1 MTKKYIRQH
10 MGLGDHIICNGLVRY
25 FCEKYDDIAIF
36 CKDSLYE
43 NIKFMFRDIK
53 HLNVIPFQD
62 KNLNGYCEFYLKNG
76 KRFLVD
82 NLSDLQS
89 LEFIKNNEIDFDNDV
104 INIGFEGLGGLNTR
118 FDKAF
123 YKMHG
128 FDPSFRLDNFYC
140 ERNFEY
146 EDYVFNFLN
155 PNKEKYIFVVDDDKH
170 HFGSLTID
178 ENKLPKGYKIIKYD
192 KTLNYNDNR
201 FLMYNYRK
209 ILENAEEVHMFQS
222 AFSEFVNSIEL
233 KSPKIYFH
241 LYLRD
246 YTDGEPILSK
256 NNLHILR

>member
-10 MGLGDHIICNGLVRY
+10 MGLGDHIICNGLVRH
-25 FCEKYDDIAIF
+25 FCEQYDDIAIF
-36 CKDSLYE
+36 CKDVLYE
-43 NIKFMFRDIK
+43 NVKFMFRDIK
-53 HLNVIPFQD
+53 HLDVIPFED
-62 KNLNGYCEFYLKNG
+62 KTGYYQFVFKNG
-76 KRFLVD
+76 RQVVVD
-82 NLSDLQS
+82 NLSDYQCLQ
-89 LEFIKNNEIDFDNDV
+89 FIKENNIDFEND
-104 INIGFEGLGGLNTR
+104 IIHIGFDGLGGLNTR

-155 PNKEKYIFVVDDDKH
+155 PNNEKYIFVVDDDKH
-170 HFGSLTID
+170 QFGSLTID
-178 ENKLPKGYKIIKYD
+178 ESRLPKQYKIIKYD
-192 KTLNYNDNR
+192 KTLNYNDSR

-233 KSPKIYFH
+233 QKPKIYFH

-256 NNLHILR
+256 NKINIVE